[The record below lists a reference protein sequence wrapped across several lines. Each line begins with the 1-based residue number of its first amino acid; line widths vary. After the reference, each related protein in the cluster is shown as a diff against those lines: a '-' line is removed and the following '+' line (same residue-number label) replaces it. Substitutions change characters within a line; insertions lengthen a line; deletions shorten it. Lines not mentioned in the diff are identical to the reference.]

1 MSKENKNV
9 EKIDKI
15 ENDFIRD
22 FNRMIKKI
30 HKKDYEGAIKAI
42 KGETEEESE

>member
-1 MSKENKNV
+1 MLMS
-9 EKIDKI
+9 IYPFLMI
-15 ENDFIRD
+15 HHMQ
-22 FNRMIKKI
+22 MIKKI